1 MARVL
6 SVLVALVTIP
16 IGAQSGAAADAELRV
31 HLARIG
37 ARVQEYFDRFHSLV
51 CRESVELQ
59 PLRPDLSRDGRARDL
74 VYELRVEW
82 TPSSDGMESGA
93 ATIHRD
99 LLTVNGRPP
108 RPEDKASCLDPKPA
122 SPEPLAMLL
131 PHRQAEFEFTIDD
144 IDRIDGR
151 NAVVLEYRSLSK
163 EPPVATWHD
172 ECVTVDVLSL
182 TRGRI
187 WADAETGEV
196 LRLDESLTG
205 FYEFPVPMALQRRGG
220 PPSMMVERSD
230 TTIRYRPFSFTD
242 PEESLVLPARIETLT
257 TVRGSQ
263 VPWQRMV
270 QTFSEY
276 RRFLTSGRIIP

>member
-1 MARVL
+1 MGRFCAMARVL

-205 FYEFPVPMALQRRGG
+205 FYEFPVP
-220 PPSMMVERSD
+220 
-230 TTIRYRPFSFTD
+230 
-242 PEESLVLPARIETLT
+242 
-257 TVRGSQ
+257 
-263 VPWQRMV
+263 
-270 QTFSEY
+270 
-276 RRFLTSGRIIP
+276 